1 MKILPLV
8 VTTIALSFCSIANA
22 DMIEYENKY
31 SDEVPFIDLGS
42 SYANVFDYDQKKKKI
57 YSDSPEVRNNS

>member
-1 MKILPLV
+1 MRVLSLV
-8 VTTIALSFCSIANA
+8 ITTLCLGLFSVANA

-42 SYANVFDYDQKKKKI
+42 STPYILSF
-57 YSDSPEVRNNS
+57 